1 MVCSKNSSKREF
13 YSNTNLPQE
22 TRKISNKQPNFTP
35 KTTREKINK
44 TQSKQKE
51 RNPNNQSRNKLDTK
65 RTIEKINE
73 TKSWF
78 FEKIKLINLQLIII
92 QFTHQ
97 ERKRGLKLIKLEKK
111 KETLQ
116 WTPQKY
122 KELCVNIA

>member
-1 MVCSKNSSKREF
+1 MQQKQFKEGILQQYKLTSGNKKN
-13 YSNTNLPQE
+13 L
-22 TRKISNKQPNFTP
+22 KQPNFTP